1 MYEIRLLQKGED
13 YMTYV
18 SLLRYMSY
26 LDLSNLELNSREMV
40 TRGWEEGE
48 SGIDKHDVK
57 SQLYKMN
64 EF

>member
-40 TRGWEEGE
+40 TRGWEEG
-48 SGIDKHDVK
+48 GIW
-57 SQLYKMN
+57 N
-64 EF
+64 